1 MERFKVDIRRQC
13 DELCR
18 FEPASPDEVTNEVT
32 NVVQNPVEP
41 SVQNTTPELSARVKK
56 RGRSPTPSDN
66 EAKKNKMESTSPP
79 PRPLTPDSEDEP
91 NNESPPPRPLT
102 PDSEDEPNNEPNN
115 ESDGKLMIDVSGN
128 AEQPEE
134 QPEGTPAESLPSL
147 EWLPNSPAPD
157 SEYWDNKMLKLGEG
171 EGEEGSFYKWN
182 TDKMEID
189 DKEVEEKND

>member
-91 NNESPPPRPLT
+91 NNES
-102 PDSEDEPNNEPNN
+102 
-115 ESDGKLMIDVSGN
+115 DGKLMIDVSGN